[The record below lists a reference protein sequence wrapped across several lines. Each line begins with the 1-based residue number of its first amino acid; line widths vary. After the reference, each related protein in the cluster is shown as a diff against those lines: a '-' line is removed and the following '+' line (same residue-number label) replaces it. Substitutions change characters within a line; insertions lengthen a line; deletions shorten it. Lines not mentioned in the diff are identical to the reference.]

1 MAAAGDISKLFKFL
15 IAEDE
20 IEITVKKL
28 VDEGKISMHAVNPI
42 ENNGLGMINPED
54 MTGPYNKIRVAGFL
68 KKVFD
73 KHKPDYNYN
82 DNRKYE
88 ESDWKAY
95 TNIVK
100 EITNFIEKKDP
111 KYVSKKNV
119 SNANYTSNY
128 YESNNNGNNDP
139 EPGYWTNSNSNNN
152 NSNNESGIA
161 GQRRSREYNNN
172 NNNNNS
178 VNSSTYQRHTAKR
191 PRRGGSRRRR
201 VHRRRHTHR
210 NRRTSRS

>member
-1 MAAAGDISKLFKFL
+1 MAAAANTSKLFTFP
-15 IAEDE
+15 IGEEE
-20 IEITVKKL
+20 IEITVRKL
-28 VDEGKISMHAVNPI
+28 VDEGEISMRAANPS
-42 ENNGLGMINPED
+42 ENNGLGMIDPED

-68 KKVFD
+68 KKVLD

-100 EITNFIEKKDP
+100 EITHFIEKTDP

-119 SNANYTSNY
+119 SNKNYTSNY
-128 YESNNNGNNDP
+128 YESNNNNNFNSDP
-139 EPGYWTNSNSNNN
+139 EPGYWTNSNN

-161 GQRRSREYNNN
+161 GQRRSREYNN

-191 PRRGGSRRRR
+191 PRRGGSRRHR
-201 VHRRRHTHR
+201 VHRRHTRRARHS
-210 NRRTSRS
+210 RRRS